1 LSDGDRRFPR
11 PGSGWSR
18 ATLVIV
24 LLAAVAA
31 VIAWNIERGAQT
43 AAPAAAAKT
52 PPVEQARKPAPRPP
66 DARDTSRE
74 RPERERTDRPGDG
87 RIPPGEPRRPGDTQP
102 EK

>member
-1 LSDGDRRFPR
+1 LSDGDRQPPR
-11 PGSGWSR
+11 LGSGRSR
-18 ATLVIV
+18 VTLVIV

-31 VIAWNIERGAQT
+31 VIAWNIERAAQT
-43 AAPAAAAKT
+43 APPAAAGKA

>member
-1 LSDGDRRFPR
+1 
-11 PGSGWSR
+11 
-18 ATLVIV
+18 VIV